1 MVQPL
6 RSGALQSRGRY
17 EHNSLVMPGHDDS
30 AFDTVPALRSGMKNA
45 APRPGHD
52 VTRHNFEQSRPYRP
66 VQSFGVG
73 GSMIRAMSI
82 RGWALM
88 LALSGAG
95 AAMAEEPPSVWP
107 KDIYSADPNSTA
119 SENPGDEAEGAPAQT
134 VDLSNPDIDWSQLD
148 PALAGN
154 ARAPADPKARRA
166 PGDGAASS
174 WSAQDKSNGA
184 AALSVKQSMIPF
196 WDTRVGADLTV
207 ARQQPS
213 SAAEALQQKITTGEQ
228 QSSGAAWA
236 AMTAPGVGSI
246 WDRTAIEARVD
257 PSEVQSR
264 LGTSLSKSMPFGEQT
279 SLTLQNGG
287 SVTQQGIAAIPG
299 ITGHQARN
307 TTMDQSAR
315 LNIAD
320 TGTSLIAGQTLSS
333 TDDKW
338 LRKIGAEQKLFGGV
352 SVSGSIGETLQG
364 MANKSISAGF
374 KRSW

>member
-1 MVQPL
+1 
-6 RSGALQSRGRY
+6 
-17 EHNSLVMPGHDDS
+17 
-30 AFDTVPALRSGMKNA
+30 
-45 APRPGHD
+45 
-52 VTRHNFEQSRPYRP
+52 
-66 VQSFGVG
+66 
-73 GSMIRAMSI
+73 MSI

-88 LALSGAG
+88 LALS
-95 AAMAEEPPSVWP
+95 AASAAIAEEQPSVWP
-107 KDIYSADPNSTA
+107 RDITPNEDAA
-119 SENPGDEAEGAPAQT
+119 SENPGDEAEAAPAQT
-134 VDLSNPDIDWSQLD
+134 VDLTNPEIDWSQLD
-148 PALAGN
+148 PAAASD

-166 PGDGAASS
+166 LGALGDAAASS
-174 WSAQDKSNGA
+174 WSAQDKANGA

-207 ARQQPS
+207 ARQQPL

-228 QSSGAAWA
+228 QSSAAAWA
-236 AMTAPGVGSI
+236 AMTAPGVGSV
-246 WDRTAIEARVD
+246 WDSTAIEARVD

-264 LGTSLSKSMPFGEQT
+264 LGTSLSKSVTLDERT
-279 SLTLQNGG
+279 SLTLQNGS

-307 TTMDQSAR
+307 YAMDQSAR
-315 LNIAD
+315 LSIAD

-352 SVSGSIGETLQG
+352 SVSGSIGETPQG
-364 MANKSISAGF
+364 TANKSFSAGF

>member
-1 MVQPL
+1 
-6 RSGALQSRGRY
+6 
-17 EHNSLVMPGHDDS
+17 
-30 AFDTVPALRSGMKNA
+30 
-45 APRPGHD
+45 
-52 VTRHNFEQSRPYRP
+52 
-66 VQSFGVG
+66 
-73 GSMIRAMSI
+73 MIRGMSI
-82 RGWALM
+82 QGWALM
-88 LALSGAG
+88 LALSGAS

-107 KDIYSADPNSTA
+107 KDIYSNENAAN
-119 SENPGDEAEGAPAQT
+119 ENPGDEAEGAPAQT

-148 PALAGN
+148 PASAAAGE

-166 PGDGAASS
+166 QPDGAASS
-174 WSAQDKSNGA
+174 WSAQDKANGA
-184 AALSVKQSMIPF
+184 AALSVRQSMIPF

-207 ARQQPS
+207 ARQQPA

-257 PSEVQSR
+257 PSQEQSK
-264 LGTSLSKSMPFGEQT
+264 LGSSLSKSVPLNEQT
-279 SLTLQNGG
+279 SLTLQNGS
-287 SVTQQGIAAIPG
+287 SVTQQGLAAIPG

-315 LNIAD
+315 LSIAD
-320 TGTSLIAGQTLSS
+320 TGTSLLAGQSLSS

-364 MANKSISAGF
+364 TANKSFSAGF
-374 KRSW
+374 KKSW